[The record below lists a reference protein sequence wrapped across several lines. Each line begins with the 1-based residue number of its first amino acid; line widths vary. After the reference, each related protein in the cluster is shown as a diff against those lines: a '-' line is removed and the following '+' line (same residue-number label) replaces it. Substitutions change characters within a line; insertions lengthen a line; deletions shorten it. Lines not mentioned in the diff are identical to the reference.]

1 MAANPYTTYGV
12 ADGPS
17 EAGLVRVVMEGE
29 ALAQPSE
36 EEVSE
41 TIPAERFE
49 HGRASLVAEPYPGT
63 TRVWRGSESEANLLD
78 ESEWTVEGATL
89 TIWELASDPVA
100 LVEWETII
108 SRELTD
114 ADFSGGRAALMGE
127 PSSVTL
133 TEDGVTKTIAFS
145 GDIGNTEQ
153 PLIRDPQYI
162 DSADYVIMESTYGSR
177 SPRGPRRSRTRR
189 SR

>member
-1 MAANPYTTYGV
+1 MAANTYTTYGV

-133 TEDGVTKTIAFS
+133 TEDGEPAPHELDHAREHE
-145 GDIGNTEQ
+145 GGLD
-153 PLIRDPQYI
+153 
-162 DSADYVIMESTYGSR
+162 GS
-177 SPRGPRRSRTRR
+177 
-189 SR
+189 